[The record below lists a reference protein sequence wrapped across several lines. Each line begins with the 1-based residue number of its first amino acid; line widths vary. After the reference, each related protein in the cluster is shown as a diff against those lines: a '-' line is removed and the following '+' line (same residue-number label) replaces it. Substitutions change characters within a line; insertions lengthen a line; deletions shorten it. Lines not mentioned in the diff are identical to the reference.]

1 MKELLKELAEKS
13 SDDVLGVAVLD
24 KVKLAEA
31 IVEECLLSIEA
42 RKISEL
48 HTDWEQG
55 YQSALTKVAFDIKTK
70 FGVE

>member
-1 MKELLKELAEKS
+1 MSQLINELAEKS
-13 SDDVLGVAVLD
+13 TNDVLGVAILD

-31 IVEECLLSIEA
+31 IVEECLVSIEA
-42 RKISEL
+42 RKINEL

>member
-1 MKELLKELAEKS
+1 MNQLLNELVEKS
-13 SDDVLGVAVLD
+13 TDEILSVPVLD
-24 KVKLAEA
+24 KIRLAEA

-42 RKISEL
+42 RKINEL

-70 FGVE
+70 FGV

>member
-1 MKELLKELAEKS
+1 MSQLINELAEKS
-13 SDDVLGVAVLD
+13 TDDVLGVAILD

-31 IVEECLLSIEA
+31 IVEECLVSIEA
-42 RKISEL
+42 RKINEL